1 MVFVFGNK
9 NIRPAMSLFKKPK
22 RNVRQRQNYSDEDE
36 DIKDER
42 NSLDDEDNLNE
53 LHSSIERFKQGK
65 KKSQKKKDNNTA
77 SSKEDGDKKSSK
89 LSFDD
94 FEADADD
101 GMEIFK
107 VKKSSQSRRLMK
119 QKKAEMKRQK
129 EENFPPVPPLPPQ
142 APAPPPPRISS
153 DDPTTTTIIDDDDIG
168 LRVKN
173 NLVINKQPQD
183 ESRTLAG
190 YEAEALHLE
199 EEDLENSDN
208 SDDNEDEKKNAD
220 PLQEMLQRGAIPDAN
235 AIYEARKRRQALREQ
250 GETKNGG
257 AAKNQRFISLS
268 STKTDELPNHQDGQ
282 QQEDDSDDGE
292 DKRTVM
298 YGVRTNDEVR
308 KESFERLHGH
318 HQVDEKD
325 QDQYRWEEQ
334 QIRKAMRSA
343 GNLKSESVS
352 PSAPIINNDSNHS
365 NSNLGYY
372 DSGAS
377 RIVVNRE
384 APIAYNL
391 EGIKDRLKKRITSLE
406 EVHRRHKSDADKIVD
421 DLVDSQSIIEE
432 KQSKLP
438 QFREKNYFYQDLR
451 GYVADLVECFNEK
464 LTNIKYVE
472 TKYHKIKAD
481 TRLKL
486 IERRREDVRD
496 QMRELSTTNSNKPLQ
511 YTAEE
516 NNEEWLRQ
524 RRAAERE
531 GRRRRRA
538 QLRYIHFLCT
548 ST

>member
-1 MVFVFGNK
+1 
-9 NIRPAMSLFKKPK
+9 MSLFKKPK
-22 RNVRQRQNYSDEDE
+22 RNVRQRQNYSDEEE
-36 DIKDER
+36 DIKEER
-42 NSLDDEDNLNE
+42 NSPDDEDNLNE
-53 LHSSIERFKQGK
+53 LQSSIERFKQGK
-65 KKSQKKKDNNTA
+65 KKSQKKKDKNTA
-77 SSKEDGDKKSSK
+77 SSTDDGDKKSSL

-94 FEADADD
+94 FEAEAD
-101 GMEIFK
+101 GEGEIFK

-119 QKKAEMKRQK
+119 QKKAEMRRQK
-129 EENFPPVPPLPPQ
+129 ESRSEENHPPPPLPPALPVQ
-142 APAPPPPRISS
+142 VSRFPPPPPPPPTISS
-153 DDPTTTTIIDDDDIG
+153 DDPTTTIIDDDDIG

-199 EEDLENSDN
+199 EEDLENSEN
-208 SDDNEDEKKNAD
+208 SDDYDDDDEKKRAD

-235 AIYEARKRRQALREQ
+235 AIYDARKRRQALREQ

-257 AAKNQRFISLS
+257 ASKNQRYISLS
-268 STKTDELPNHQDGQ
+268 ATKNDEQNHHDGQ

-308 KESFERLHGH
+308 KESFERLHGL

-325 QDQYRWEEQ
+325 QDQFRWEEQ
-334 QIRKAMRSA
+334 QIRKAIRSA

-352 PSAPIINNDSNHS
+352 PSALPIINNDINHS
-365 NSNLGYY
+365 SPNHHLGYF
-372 DSGAS
+372 DSGA
-377 RIVVNRE
+377 RRNVVNRE

-406 EVHRRHKSDADKIVD
+406 EVHRRHKSDGDKIVD

-438 QFREKNYFYQDLR
+438 QIRKKHYFYQDLR

-464 LTNIKYVE
+464 LTNIKFVE

-511 YTAEE
+511 NTAEE

-538 QLRYIHFLCT
+538 QLR
-548 ST
+548 

>member
-22 RNVRQRQNYSDEDE
+22 RNVRQRQNYSDEEE

-173 NLVINKQPQD
+173 NLVINKQPQE

-250 GETKNGG
+250 GETKNG
-257 AAKNQRFISLS
+257 APRNNQRYISLS
-268 STKTDELPNHQDGQ
+268 ATKNDEQNHQDRQ
-282 QQEDDSDDGE
+282 QQG
-292 DKRTVM
+292 VM
-298 YGVRTNDEVR
+298 SSY
-308 KESFERLHGH
+308 
-318 HQVDEKD
+318 
-325 QDQYRWEEQ
+325 
-334 QIRKAMRSA
+334 
-343 GNLKSESVS
+343 
-352 PSAPIINNDSNHS
+352 
-365 NSNLGYY
+365 
-372 DSGAS
+372 
-377 RIVVNRE
+377 
-384 APIAYNL
+384 
-391 EGIKDRLKKRITSLE
+391 
-406 EVHRRHKSDADKIVD
+406 
-421 DLVDSQSIIEE
+421 
-432 KQSKLP
+432 
-438 QFREKNYFYQDLR
+438 
-451 GYVADLVECFNEK
+451 
-464 LTNIKYVE
+464 
-472 TKYHKIKAD
+472 
-481 TRLKL
+481 
-486 IERRREDVRD
+486 
-496 QMRELSTTNSNKPLQ
+496 
-511 YTAEE
+511 
-516 NNEEWLRQ
+516 
-524 RRAAERE
+524 
-531 GRRRRRA
+531 
-538 QLRYIHFLCT
+538 
-548 ST
+548 